1 MIVSS
6 GGIDPPPPPVAA
18 MANQTAEVIS
28 VNELSSRKRVG
39 VRVVNSDIFDAVPL
53 EALIPIDKG
62 TDKDVVSDM
71 KGPTAIVSAP
81 KVNIT
86 AIRKPKSAARSVK
99 VAPATEGYTPQ
110 YVLSVSGAN
119 RDRKPQRP
127 QTAGATHHRVYKKDP
142 VVLGESEREMNTFY
156 LQEVTAP
163 MRGAFA
169 SHGGGREK
177 GHEEREEEEP
187 ESGRP
192 DDAIAHSSHLF
203 SIDPVVTPLEA
214 REPVLPSSPSR
225 VAQHELRFDSQ
236 GAKWAMPSTTVNK
249 NRKQYGLTRDT
260 CQAAE

>member
-6 GGIDPPPPPVAA
+6 GGIDPPKAVAA

-39 VRVVNSDIFDAVPL
+39 VRVVNSDIFDVPL

-142 VVLGESEREMNTFY
+142 VVLGESEREMNAFY

-163 MRGAFA
+163 MRAPSLPMA
-169 SHGGGREK
+169 VVREK
-177 GHEEREEEEP
+177 GHEGKGGGGTRER
-187 ESGRP
+187 
-192 DDAIAHSSHLF
+192 
-203 SIDPVVTPLEA
+203 
-214 REPVLPSSPSR
+214 SPR
-225 VAQHELRFDSQ
+225 
-236 GAKWAMPSTTVNK
+236 
-249 NRKQYGLTRDT
+249 
-260 CQAAE
+260 